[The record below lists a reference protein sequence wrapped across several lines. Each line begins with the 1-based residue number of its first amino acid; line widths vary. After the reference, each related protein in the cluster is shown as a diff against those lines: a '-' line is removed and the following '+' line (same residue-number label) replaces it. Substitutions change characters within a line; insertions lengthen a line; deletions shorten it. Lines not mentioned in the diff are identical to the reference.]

1 VIGKSV
7 AALVLGAT
15 PALTGSGAPEVL
27 TLERC
32 LQIARTQSPL
42 VESSRARHE
51 AALARI
57 RSARAWEFPVVSYDS
72 DLQPQL
78 FRFSQ
83 SDEQYLGFSQLI
95 EFPGKRGVRGDIAA
109 READVVRADGELVRA
124 SLDFEVKRAFSELLL
139 ARDKL
144 DYTRQDLELAR
155 EFREKTERMLE
166 VGDVAQV
173 EVLRARVEESRATN
187 LERVAAADVQL
198 GHARL
203 AFLLARPADQPFTVQ
218 GELGRAP
225 APLAFETLVRRALD
239 SRPELRQM
247 DLALARERLVE
258 KQGRLEYLP
267 DLEVG
272 VARHRI
278 EGEPST
284 WQVTA
289 SFPVPLYFWQP
300 KKGPIAEARA
310 NQRALERETESLRRA
325 IRLEVEEAHTYAVSA
340 QSRIRLFE
348 EEILRPAQEVHD
360 MLLFSYQEGGIGGIE
375 LIAARRTLVQAR
387 VDHADALFEYDVAV
401 AALEKAVGGGER

>member
-1 VIGKSV
+1 MTF
-7 AALVLGAT
+7 VLGVASAP
-15 PALTGSGAPEVL
+15 PAPKTHEVL
-27 TLERC
+27 TLEQC
-32 LQIARTQSPL
+32 LRIARARSPL
-42 VESSRARHE
+42 VQASQARHE
-51 AALARI
+51 AAVARV
-57 RSARAWEFPVVSYDS
+57 SAARAWEFPVVSYDS
-72 DLQPQL
+72 DLQPEL

-83 SDEQYLGFSQLI
+83 SGEQYLGASQLI
-95 EFPGKRGVRGDIAA
+95 PFPGKRGVRGDIAA
-109 READVVRADGELVRA
+109 READVVQADGKLIRT
-124 SLDFEVKRAFSELLL
+124 SLAFEVKRAFAQLLL

-144 DYTRQDLELAR
+144 DYARQDLELAR
-155 EFREKTERMLE
+155 EFRDKTERKLE

-173 EVLRARVEESRATN
+173 EVLRAQVEESRATN

-198 GHARL
+198 AHARL
-203 AFLLARPADQPFTVQ
+203 AFLLARPADEPFTIQ

-225 APLAFETLVRRALD
+225 APMALETLVPRALE
-239 SRPELRQM
+239 SRPELRQIG
-247 DLALARERLVE
+247 LAMARERLVE
-258 KQGRLEYLP
+258 KQARLEYLP

-284 WQVTA
+284 WDVTF

-310 NQRALERETESLRRA
+310 NQWALGREAQNLRHA
-325 IRLEVEEAHTYAVSA
+325 IRLEVQEAHTYAVSA

-387 VDHADALFEYDVAV
+387 VDHADALFEYDVAI
-401 AALEKAVGGGER
+401 AALEKAVGGGAR